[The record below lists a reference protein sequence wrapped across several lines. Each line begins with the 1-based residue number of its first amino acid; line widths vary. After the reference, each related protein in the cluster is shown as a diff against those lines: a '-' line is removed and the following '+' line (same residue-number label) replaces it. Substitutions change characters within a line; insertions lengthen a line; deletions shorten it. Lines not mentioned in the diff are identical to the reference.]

1 MFKVG
6 KDHNG
11 KPIYEVS
18 SLDQARLLAREYSR
32 SLSRWTSEAA
42 CWVDIFDVNNVVV
55 DSVNF
60 YLPGRQRTRK

>member
-6 KDHNG
+6 KNHQG

-18 SLDQARLLAREYSR
+18 SLDQARILGKEYSR
-32 SLSRWTSEAA
+32 SQSRWMDEKD

-60 YLPGRQRTRK
+60 FRPGQTRPKR